1 MIPTPDSRLP
11 TLDAFLF
18 TFINGHPSPALD
30 EAMLLASALGKAG
43 FVWLTVAVIAAVFP
57 ARRMAAWRLALAVG
71 LAYLLVD
78 GMIKPVID
86 RDRPYEVRTDAR
98 LIDQRPTT
106 GSFPS
111 GHTAAAFA
119 GALAASRLFP
129 AAQVVWWTLAAA
141 VGVSRVYVGA
151 HWPSDVV
158 AGAIIGVGAACFAL
172 GGRRA
177 FRPGAL
183 ASAPPQA
190 GMAK

>member
-1 MIPTPDSRLP
+1 MDTG
-11 TLDAFLF
+11 LF

-43 FVWLTVAVIAAVFP
+43 FVWLTVALIAAVFP

-71 LAYLLVD
+71 LAYLFVD

-86 RDRPYEVRTDAR
+86 RDRPYEVRVDAR

-129 AAQVVWWTLAAA
+129 AAQVAWWTLAAA

-158 AGAIIGVGAACFAL
+158 AGAIIGVGAAWFAL
-172 GGRRA
+172 GGRRVV
-177 FRPGAL
+177 RPRAL
-183 ASAPPQA
+183 ASAPPLA

>member
-1 MIPTPDSRLP
+1 V
-11 TLDAFLF
+11 DAGLF
-18 TFINGHPSPALD
+18 SLINGSPSRPLD

-57 ARRMAAWRLALAVG
+57 ARRMAAWRVVLAVG

-86 RDRPYEVRTDAR
+86 RDRPYEVRADAR
-98 LIDQRPTT
+98 LIDQRPTS

-119 GALAASRLFP
+119 GALAASRVFP
-129 AAQVVWWTLAAA
+129 AAQLAWWTLAAA
-141 VGVSRVYVGA
+141 VGVSRIYVGA

-158 AGAIIGVGAACFAL
+158 AGAVLGFGAAWFAL
-172 GGRRA
+172 GGRRLVA
-177 FRPGAL
+177 AARGVTKRA
-183 ASAPPQA
+183 A
-190 GMAK
+190 

>member
-1 MIPTPDSRLP
+1 VD
-11 TLDAFLF
+11 TLLF
-18 TFINGHPSPALD
+18 ELVNGSHSPVLD
-30 EAMLLASALGKAG
+30 DGMVLASALGKAG

-78 GMIKPVID
+78 GIIKPVID
-86 RDRPYEVRTDAR
+86 RDRPYEVRADVR

-119 GALAASRLFP
+119 GALAAGRVVP
-129 AAQVVWWTLAAA
+129 GAQVVWWLLAAA
-141 VGVSRVYVGA
+141 VGFSRVYVGA

-158 AGAIIGVGAACFAL
+158 AGAVMGLGAGWFAL
-172 GGRRA
+172 GGRRVVPLHSSA
-177 FRPGAL
+177 SGAT
-183 ASAPPQA
+183 PA
-190 GMAK
+190 GTAD

>member
-1 MIPTPDSRLP
+1 MDT
-11 TLDAFLF
+11 FLF
-18 TFINGHPSPALD
+18 TLINGTHSPVLD
-30 EAMLLASALGKAG
+30 DGMVLASALGKAG

-78 GMIKPVID
+78 GIIKPVID
-86 RDRPYEVRTDAR
+86 RDRPYEVRADVR

-119 GALAASRLFP
+119 GAVAASRVIP
-129 AAQVVWWTLAAA
+129 AAQVVWWLLAAA
-141 VGVSRVYVGA
+141 VGFSRVYVGA

-158 AGAIIGVGAACFAL
+158 AGAATGLGAAWFAL

-177 FRPGAL
+177 LPWHS
-183 ASAPPQA
+183 ASRAAPA
-190 GMAK
+190 GTAD